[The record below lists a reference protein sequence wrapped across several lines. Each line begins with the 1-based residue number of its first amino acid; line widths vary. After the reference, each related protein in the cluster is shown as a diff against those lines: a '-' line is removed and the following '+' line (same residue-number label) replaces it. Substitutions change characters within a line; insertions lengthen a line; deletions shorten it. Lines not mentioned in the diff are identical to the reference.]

1 MISLKQTPVSLVRR
15 VNTVRSFHHSTTVLA
30 RTKYSPPR
38 EVKENV
44 APKPL
49 FPLKPTQ
56 GLQVTEAIPPTR
68 HNIECPD
75 THPLWQFFHD
85 KQFIR
90 STEQL
95 DTTSRS
101 WSIPELR
108 RKSFNDLHSLWYNCL
123 RERNKLAREIHLIR
137 AGLHTEGDHFVAVD
151 ERVRTTMWRIRHVLS
166 ERDHAF
172 TKASVHSADRDELIK
187 SFSNKF
193 INSSADSEEPWEQ
206 LKRFQ
211 WALFGINEIIEDN
224 KVIDPKFVEGLKCVA
239 NLKLQ
244 KLSQVDP
251 QIKEWYVTKWGD
263 QPLTD
268 IAQCFV
274 IFSCEN
280 DVKATLEAC
289 SVVEDLKAD
298 PARLIPK
305 EEEVKTVESY
315 INQLITTPTE

>member
-1 MISLKQTPVSLVRR
+1 MISLKQTSVPLAKR
-15 VNTVRSFHHSTTVLA
+15 TVTIRPFHHFSSVLA

-38 EVKENV
+38 VAKEKV
-44 APKPL
+44 PKPPL
-49 FPLKPTQ
+49 FPLKPTP
-56 GLQVTEAIPPTR
+56 GLKVAEAIPPTR
-68 HNIECPD
+68 HNIECPE

-90 STEQL
+90 PTEQL

-172 TKASVHSADRDELIK
+172 TRAFMDSADREDLIQ
-187 SFSNKF
+187 SFSKEFMESTN
-193 INSSADSEEPWEQ
+193 DSEEHWEQ

-211 WALFGINEIIEDN
+211 WAVYGINETIEDN
-224 KVIDPKFVEGLKCVA
+224 TVIDETFVEGLKCVA

-244 KLSQVDP
+244 KLSTKDDQVKD
-251 QIKEWYVTKWGD
+251 WYETKWGN

-289 SVVEDLKAD
+289 SVVEDLRSD
-298 PARLIPK
+298 PTRLIPK
-305 EEEVKTVESY
+305 ENEVTTVKSY
-315 INQLITTPTE
+315 INQLISSNEE